1 MSTPG
6 ADQQAR
12 EPATKPKP
20 KRRKATW
27 PVGLR
32 LLARRLHFMAGV
44 VVAPFLL
51 VLALTGL
58 VYVFSPQIHD
68 DLYHSA
74 LHVPGQAG
82 VQKPVSEQ
90 VRAALTAHPEGSVK
104 AVYTAAGADRTTRVV
119 LSVPGL
125 TGAGDEAQARSV
137 FVDPYT
143 NYITGEL
150 NTVGD
155 QLPANTWLRQLH
167 SNLHLGEV
175 GRLYSELAASWLPL
189 IAVGGLVL
197 LLAKQGRRRRARPRE
212 LLVPSTRG
220 AKEAWSRLRGVHG
233 PLGLWLTVG
242 LLAVGLTGLSMSQFA
257 GGRAAQATDPL
268 RLRAP
273 VLAAAPV
280 PVPANVGQIGIDR
293 ALQVARSEGLTGQLL
308 VTAPSHDGAVYTV
321 AERTVGL
328 PLHLESIAINPYTA
342 EVTERIGWGDY
353 SPAAKLTTLGVEFHT
368 GVLFGL
374 ANQIVVALLAAGLIV
389 LILLGYRM
397 WWVKNPYKSK
407 WAAVP
412 PVTWRQLPLLALSLV
427 LLVVAALSW
436 LMPVFGASLLVFV
449 AVDAAI
455 NVVKRR
461 RRPIPSPRHR

>member
-12 EPATKPKP
+12 PPAT
-20 KRRKATW
+20 RRKVSKRTASW
-27 PVGLR
+27 NVGLR
-32 LLARRLHFMAGV
+32 LLARRLHFVAGV

-68 DLYHSA
+68 NLYQSA
-74 LHVPGQAG
+74 LHVPSQAA
-82 VQKPVSEQ
+82 VARPVSEQ
-90 VRAALTAHPEGSVK
+90 VRAALKAHPEGTLL
-104 AVYTAAGADRTTRVV
+104 AVYTPPAPDRTTRVV

-125 TGAGDEAQARSV
+125 TGAGDAAQARSV

-167 SNLHLGEV
+167 SNLHLGEA
-175 GRLYSELAASWLPL
+175 GRLYAELGASWLPL
-189 IAVGGLVL
+189 IAGGGLVL
-197 LLAKQGRRRRARPRE
+197 LLAKQGRRRASARE
-212 LLVPSTRG
+212 VLVPSTRG
-220 AKEAWSRLRGVHG
+220 RKEAWARLRGVHG

-242 LLAVGLTGLSMSQFA
+242 LLAVGLTGLAMSQFA
-257 GGRAAQATDPL
+257 GGRAAQETDPL
-268 RLRAP
+268 RLREP

-280 PVPANVGQIGIDR
+280 PVPANVGQVGIDR
-293 ALQVARSEGLTGQLL
+293 VLQVARDEGLTGGLY
-308 VTAPSHDGAVYTV
+308 VSAPSGEGAVYTV
-321 AERTVGL
+321 AEKTVGL
-328 PLHLESIAINPYTA
+328 PLHVQSLAINPYTG
-342 EVTERIGWGDY
+342 EVTERVGWGDY
-353 SPAAKLTTLGVEFHT
+353 SLGAKVTKLAVEFHT

-374 ANQIVVALLAAGLIV
+374 ANQIIMALLAVGLIV

-412 PVTWRQLPLLALSLV
+412 PPTGRQLPLAALGLV

-436 LMPVFGASLLVFV
+436 LMPVFGASLLVFFV
-449 AVDAAI
+449 VDATI
-455 NVVKRR
+455 NAVKRR
-461 RRPIPSPRHR
+461 RSPIPSPRRR